1 MQFDANP
8 SAVGELNKRLK
19 VDPRVL
25 RHAVIRLGS
34 KLEDVVASPEKTGSR
49 V

>member
-8 SAVGELNKRLK
+8 TVVSELNKRLK

-34 KLEDVVASPEKTGSR
+34 KLEDIVASAEKTGTR